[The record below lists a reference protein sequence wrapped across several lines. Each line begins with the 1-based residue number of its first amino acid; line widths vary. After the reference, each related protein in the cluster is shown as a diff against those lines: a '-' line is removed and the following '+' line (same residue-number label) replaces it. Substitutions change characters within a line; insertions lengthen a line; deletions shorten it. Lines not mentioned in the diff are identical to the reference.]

1 MRSLALAVKGL
12 WWRRWSSIAILA
24 VGLTCAGIAAAG
36 VTFAH
41 NVGQSVLQAN
51 VRRAPTDSSGTGV
64 TASSTLTGP
73 TKLTDFA
80 DLIDKAFTPL
90 AKDGYLAPSVL
101 SESDEIEVYQAKPQG
116 LLAPVVYRSGSC
128 AHVVIS
134 SGRCIS
140 EADPLGVMITRAT
153 ATNRGW
159 TVGTSVRF
167 GNVDHLTKLHIVGIY
182 EPKLTG
188 PDYWFAG
195 KYKYFDHDAQATST
209 QTPHLDAVLVPSSFW
224 PLRVQVDKDGSR
236 LAAMDYALLPG
247 RVDRDSVPRIKL
259 MLTDAYANVARSIGA
274 RGDVDPSVD
283 TDLPPVLDR
292 SQSAVNSV
300 SVPILAIAAQVSI
313 LTWLVLY
320 VLLASS
326 AEARTSEV
334 VLGKLRGLSPRET
347 VLHAML
353 EPMLLIA
360 AAVPLGVAGCALALD
375 VFGPSLLGHDLRLV
389 VPDGAW
395 LAAAAAGLG
404 GVMAAVVTGATAVRR
419 SVVDQWRR
427 TERRARSRG
436 WVVDAVVATLALA
449 GFIELVKTPVALGTF
464 AEVLP
469 SSAPALLA
477 VVCALAGTRIIPLLA
492 QIGLGRTRRS
502 RHVAVFIT
510 IRQLARRSADQRI
523 FVLLTVSIT
532 LVVFGAAGWSVFR
545 GNQRNRALT
554 ELGASRIVTVSSP
567 RGADPSAVV
576 AKLDPSGR
584 QASAVYVGDLSEFG
598 IDALNATS
606 TSPTLV
612 VVDPRSFSTVAH
624 WRPDFGPSAD
634 LAGQLAPLDAAPP
647 TLVPVTGTSLR
658 VSAVVHVKAVIA
670 VRLHVGLTDRSGRLV
685 DATLGSVDPSRTA
698 TSTQVVHFSVPLAQ
712 CAGGCQFRR
721 FALVPSPSD
730 TTTPSASVVVTALDE
745 VSATGRAH
753 SLLPAL
759 RATAW
764 TSPDNVPGAAQ
775 SVTVSTAGP
784 GLRIAFNPQFIPV
797 NAFAGYETNSNAP
810 AVVPAIVSASLLPP
824 TTPKQLVVQ
833 PASGLG
839 LTVRP
844 IRVDVLPRSG
854 DAGVVI
860 SRAWLPAARP
870 DGYDAFVPNEV
881 WLSSSAPGDFVDRLT
896 AAGLTVNRVD
906 TASARAHRLA
916 AQGARYSSDVL
927 IFGAATAAVLAV
939 TGFVAGLM
947 IASRRRLYELA
958 ALRSLGVLPR
968 RVLGALVLE
977 QVVVVLTASALGLAA
992 GLVGANAAVARLP
1005 EYTDQP
1011 RFPPLDLNLPAA
1023 LCVLV
1028 VLALV
1033 AAILVCIA
1041 IGCATL
1047 VRRAS
1052 PSRLREAAG

>member
-1 MRSLALAVKGL
+1 MRSLALALKGL
-12 WWRRWSSIAILA
+12 WWRRWSSMAILA
-24 VGLTCAGIAAAG
+24 VGLTCAGVAAAG

-51 VRRAPTDSSGTGV
+51 VRRAPTDSSGTGIS
-64 TASSTLTGP
+64 ASSTLTGSIQ
-73 TKLTDFA
+73 LSRFA
-80 DLIDKAFTPL
+80 GLISKAFAPL
-90 AKDGYLAPSVL
+90 AKAGYLADPVL
-101 SESDEIEVYQAKPQG
+101 SESDDIEIDQAKPQG
-116 LLAPVVYRSGSC
+116 LVAPVVYRAGAC
-128 AHVVIS
+128 AHVRIS
-134 SGRCIS
+134 SGRCIT
-140 EADPLGVMITRAT
+140 ENDPLGVMITGET
-153 ATNRGW
+153 AKNRGW
-159 TVGTSVRF
+159 TVGMIV
-167 GNVDHLTKLHIVGIY
+167 HLGTLTHLSTVHVVGIY
-182 EPKLTG
+182 EPTLTG
-188 PDYWFAG
+188 TDYWFAG
-195 KYKYFDHDAQATST
+195 KYQYFGHLVPASAAETAQV
-209 QTPHLDAVLVPSSFW
+209 DAVVVPSSFW
-224 PLRVQVDKDGSR
+224 PRRVQVDQDGSR
-236 LAAMDYALLPG
+236 LAAMDFALLPG
-247 RVDRDSVPRIKL
+247 RVDRESAPRIKL
-259 MLTDAYANVARSIGA
+259 MLTDAYADIARSIGA
-274 RGDVDPSVD
+274 TGDVDPTVD
-283 TDLPPVLDR
+283 TQLPSVLDQ

-300 SVPILAIAAQVSI
+300 SVPIFAIAAQVSI

-326 AEARTSEV
+326 AEARTGEV

-360 AAVPLGVAGCALALD
+360 VAVPLGVAGCAVALD
-375 VFGPSLLGHDLRLV
+375 VFGPSLLGRDIHLV
-389 VPDGAW
+389 LPEGAW

-404 GVMAAVVTGATAVRR
+404 GVIAAVVTGAAAVRR

-427 TERRARSRG
+427 TERRARHRG

-449 GFIELVKTPVALGTF
+449 GFIELIKTPIALGTF

-477 VVCALAGTRIIPLLA
+477 VVCALAGTRVIPLVA
-492 QIGLGRTRRS
+492 QVGLGRTRRS

-554 ELGASRIVTVSSP
+554 ELGASRIVDVSGA
-567 RGADPSAVV
+567 RGTDPSAVV

-584 QASAVYVGDLSEFG
+584 QASAVYVGELSEFG
-598 IDALNATS
+598 NDALNSTS
-606 TSPTLV
+606 TSPTLL
-612 VVDPRSFSTVAH
+612 VVDPRSFAAVAH
-624 WRPDFGPSAD
+624 WRPDFGSDAS
-634 LAGQLAPLDAAPP
+634 LGQQLAPLAAAPP
-647 TLVPVTGTSLR
+647 SLVPVEGTSLR
-658 VSAVVHVKAVIA
+658 VTAVVHVRAVIA
-670 VRLHVGLTDRSGRLV
+670 VRLHVGLTNRSGQLI
-685 DATLGSVDPSRTA
+685 DATVGSIDPSRTA
-698 TSTQVVHFSVPLAQ
+698 TSTRVVHFSVPLPQ
-712 CAGGCQFRR
+712 CADGCQFRR
-721 FALVPSPSD
+721 FSLVPSPSD
-730 TTTPSASVVVTALDE
+730 TTTPSASIVVTALDE
-745 VSATGRAH
+745 VSAAGSAR

-759 RATAW
+759 KATAW
-764 TSPDNVPGAAQ
+764 TSPDNVPAAAQ

-784 GLRIAFNPQFIPV
+784 GLSIAFNPQFIPV

-824 TTPKQLVVQ
+824 TTPQQLVVQ

-839 LTVRP
+839 LTVKP
-844 IRVDVLPRSG
+844 IRVSVLPRSG

-881 WLSSSAPGDFVDRLT
+881 WLSSSAPRDFVDRLT
-896 AAGLTVNRVD
+896 AAGLSVGRVD
-906 TASARAHRLA
+906 TAAARAHRLA
-916 AQGARYSSDVL
+916 AQGAMYSSDVL
-927 IFGAATAAVLAV
+927 IFGAVTAAILAI

-947 IASRRRLYELA
+947 VASRRRLYELA
-958 ALRSLGVLPR
+958 ALRALGVQPA

-977 QVVVVLTASALGLAA
+977 QVVVVLTASALGLVA
-992 GLVGANAAVARLP
+992 GLVGAGAAVARLP

-1011 RFPPLDLNLPAA
+1011 RFPPLDLTLPGA

-1028 VLALV
+1028 VLALTV
-1033 AAILVCIA
+1033 AILICIA

-1052 PSRLREAAG
+1052 PSRLREAPG